1 MNLDRVIALRNDRT
15 VYRDGDRCIK
25 TFCDGY
31 SKAEVLGE
39 ALNQTRAQEL
49 GLLAPTV
56 FAIEMIDGKWAI
68 VSEYVKG
75 RTLAQLLQQTPEKQ
89 TEYISSLVKLQLQM
103 HKKTASGFVNLR
115 DKLRGKIAAAS
126 LDSATCAALQGT
138 LASMPVGTNLC
149 HGDLQPSN
157 VIVAEDGSLY
167 ILDWAQAA
175 QGNALADAA
184 KTYLLFV
191 LAGDECGGTRYLDIF
206 SSMGKVDKQDVVRWI
221 PLVAAA
227 QLPMAN
233 ERERALLLRYI
244 PTAENG

>member
-1 MNLDRVIALRNDRT
+1 
-15 VYRDGDRCIK
+15 
-25 TFCDGY
+25 
-31 SKAEVLGE
+31 
-39 ALNQTRAQEL
+39 
-49 GLLAPTV
+49 
-56 FAIEMIDGKWAI
+56 MIDGKWAI
-68 VSEYVKG
+68 VSEFVKG

-89 TEYISSLVKLQLQM
+89 TEYITSLVELQLQM
-103 HKKTASGFVNLR
+103 HKKTASGFVDLR
-115 DKLRGKIAAAS
+115 DKLRGKIAAAP
-126 LDSATCAALQGT
+126 LDDATRAALQET

-149 HGDLQPSN
+149 HGDFQPSN
-157 VIVAEDGSLY
+157 IIVAEDGSLY

-244 PTAENG
+244 PTAENS